1 MSIQTRLV
9 EYEVDGTVFEGFLA
23 WDDQDDSQRPGVLV
37 SHTIRGRTE
46 FEEAKARDL
55 AELGYVALAL
65 DVYGK
70 DQIGHEDRGRE
81 NMDALKADRPGLQAR
96 LLASLEALASQPEV
110 NGEELGAIGFC
121 FGGLCVLDLV
131 RVEAPVK
138 GVVSFHGLFD
148 PPGNT
153 DGNSSSAAVLALHG
167 WDDPLAEPHMVVALG
182 KELTELGCDWQVHA
196 YGHTMHAF
204 TNPAANDSDRGTVYA
219 ESADR
224 RSWQSMRSFLTEVLG

>member
-1 MSIQTRLV
+1 MAIQTRVV
-9 EYEVDGTVFEGFLA
+9 EYSVDGTVFEGYLA
-23 WDDQDDSQRPGVLV
+23 WDDAVSETRPGVLV
-37 SHTIRGRTE
+37 SHTIRGRTP

-70 DQIGHEDRGRE
+70 DQIGHEERGRT

-96 LLASLEALASQPEV
+96 LKTALDTLALQPEV
-110 NGEELGAIGFC
+110 DSECLGAIGFC

-131 RVEAPVK
+131 RIEAPVR
-138 GVVSFHGLFD
+138 GVASFHGLFD

-153 DGNSSSAAVLALHG
+153 DGNQSSAAVLALHG
-167 WDDPLAEPHMVVALG
+167 WDDPLAKPASVVALG
-182 KELTELGCDWQVHA
+182 QELTELGCDWQIHA

-204 TNPAANDSDRGTVYA
+204 TNPAADDAERGTVYA
-219 ESADR
+219 EAANR
-224 RSWQSMRSFLTEVLG
+224 RSWYAMTSFFTEIFG